1 MQSQITIGG
10 KGLASESIQNLRL
23 FLYLLG
29 VTTTMSINYLC
40 FPNALPLPYS
50 VFLCFLSLTLPSK
63 LNNYS
68 VTITY

>member
-1 MQSQITIGG
+1 MRSQITIGG

-23 FLYLLG
+23 FLLG
-29 VTTTMSINYLC
+29 VTTTMSINNLC

-50 VFLCFLSLTLPSK
+50 VFLCFLTLTLPSK

-68 VTITY
+68 ITITY